1 VCTKREINENVI
13 LVKWQL
19 ATWTA
24 DVCASPNSRKEESLS
39 QDFAMS
45 VCHVA
50 ACVCVCVCNPVII
63 IIKIII
69 EGCDDDIIKWNL
81 LACF

>member
-1 VCTKREINENVI
+1 MPSIGRAHIYIYIYIEVCTKREINENVI
-13 LVKWQL
+13 LVKWKL

-50 ACVCVCVCNPVII
+50 ACVCVCV
-63 IIKIII
+63 
-69 EGCDDDIIKWNL
+69 
-81 LACF
+81 